1 MFIRSDNLFL
11 RPAWPEDRDNLD
23 RAGVPATND
32 PLRPN
37 DLAHGLIV
45 TMPSIGQDRIAGTA
59 GFVARGGR
67 WQPRIWL
74 APAFRHLGLF
84 DEVEEAMF
92 TLMAQMPD
100 PSGPSHIPAMEL
112 QAA

>member
-11 RPAWPEDRDNLD
+11 RPAWPEDRPNLD
-23 RAGVPATND
+23 QASVPTAHD
-32 PLRPN
+32 PLRSTE
-37 DLAHGLIV
+37 LAHPLIV
-45 TMPSIGQDRIAGTA
+45 TMPSIGRGRIAGTA
-59 GFVARGGR
+59 GFLVRNGQ
-67 WQPRIWL
+67 WEPRIWL

-92 TLMAQMPD
+92 TLMAQLPD
-100 PSGPSHIPAMEL
+100 PSGPPPLHAPQL